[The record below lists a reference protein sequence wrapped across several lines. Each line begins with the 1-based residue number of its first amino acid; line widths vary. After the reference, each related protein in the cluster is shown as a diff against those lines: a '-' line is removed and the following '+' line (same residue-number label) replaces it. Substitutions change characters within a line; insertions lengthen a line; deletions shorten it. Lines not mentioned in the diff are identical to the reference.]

1 MELTFKDNKKI
12 KTTLNLVGRFNILNF
27 LMAYKVIKELGY
39 DNNYVLDNARYLR
52 EPKGRMQKINYNK
65 NTIFI
70 DYAHTP
76 DAVLNVLKT
85 VKKIRNKGII
95 TIIGCGGNRDKYKRP
110 IMAKIASK
118 YSKYVIF
125 TNDNPRY
132 EDEKEIIKD
141 MLKGATGK
149 YEVIYDRYSAIKKG
163 VSLLKENNILMILG
177 KGHEEYQIIKDKKI
191 YFSDY
196 QNALKIINLK

>member
-1 MELTFKDNKKI
+1 
-12 KTTLNLVGRFNILNF
+12 
-27 LMAYKVIKELGY
+27 
-39 DNNYVLDNARYLR
+39 
-52 EPKGRMQKINYNK
+52 
-65 NTIFI
+65 
-70 DYAHTP
+70 
-76 DAVLNVLKT
+76 
-85 VKKIRNKGII
+85 
-95 TIIGCGGNRDKYKRP
+95 
-110 IMAKIASK
+110 MAKIASK

>member
-1 MELTFKDNKKI
+1 
-12 KTTLNLVGRFNILNF
+12 
-27 LMAYKVIKELGY
+27 
-39 DNNYVLDNARYLR
+39 
-52 EPKGRMQKINYNK
+52 MQKVNYNR

-85 VKKIRNKGII
+85 VKKIKNKGII
-95 TIIGCGGNRDKYKRP
+95 TIIGCGGGRDKYKRP

-125 TNDNPRY
+125 TNDNPRG

-141 MLKGATGK
+141 MLKGAMGK
-149 YEVIYDRYSAIKKG
+149 YEVIYDRYNAIKKG
-163 VSLLKENNILMILG
+163 ISLLKENNILMILG
-177 KGHEEYQIIKDKKI
+177 KGHEEYQIINDEKI

-196 QNALKIINLK
+196 NSVLEIIDNK